1 MVSIDQLKTEKNHF
15 RFDPTDSIIARKIY
29 DRTPIQ
35 SNAQLS
41 EVRAVIRT
49 QAVLPNCA
57 ES

>member
-15 RFDPTDSIIARKIY
+15 RFDPSDSIIARKVY

-41 EVRAVIRT
+41 EVRAAIRT